1 MTTGYEPVLH
11 ALSVEPRAARP
22 GEIVSIA
29 FRARNNGALPSPAG
43 TVVFVL
49 PAGLDPLD
57 DVEAALPSVDPGV
70 TACATLRARVCPPHD
85 HHTDLAL
92 RARLT
97 LPDMNATTNTCTVRV
112 RSRPVL
118 DGGESG
124 TFVEPVDAD
133 TVRVRAVV
141 RNEGDGPA
149 LDVRLHLPVP
159 PGCRRL
165 DGEDTLVAERIDP
178 GNALV
183 LEYGARIERALDR
196 VAADGAG
203 VQFAAAARQS
213 LAVRSAVVLEPRTAA
228 PTVVMRSFRRRIDL
242 DVALRNDGWVS
253 AHDVPLRIVLPA
265 GLELAASSLA
275 VDGISVA
282 LPRRRRGSASAV
294 ARLQR
299 QGDAHLL
306 TIALIPA
313 RGSVGITF
321 TATHDGNAK
330 AGPLELHSADHRL
343 DVELRPE
350 RHDELRVEPLAIP
363 ASVPPAGAVT
373 IRARILNAGDR
384 VERCDVALERA
395 GLTEAAPL
403 SCALEPGTFAIVEL
417 PLAVPVNAT
426 DGERIPFALV
436 ISDAHGERL
445 RHELD
450 TVVRARFGYA
460 TPNDDVAKDEADERV
475 TPVVHAALRA
485 PDHVVC
491 GAPFAVSLD
500 IDVEDPVDS
509 LIVRTVD
516 DEAAPYVPGSTTVG
530 DCVVLDSDGRSRL
543 SGGLLL
549 RGIPSATRVR
559 VSWTLLAA
567 APPGASLAIGA
578 AIDADGTRCGLA
590 PIGLEVRDTHAFA
603 LRPAELPYHVDA
615 PTVPARVQTRA
626 MPDDDASGD
635 ASTDDVLFDTI
646 GPPNDAPA
654 PEVPSAS
661 APIRRWDDV
670 ARLMRG
676 ARCDGLVLHV
686 LALRAL
692 FPDLDQDA
700 GDAPT
705 IARAAVGEAL
715 RDLFDRLF
723 VKLRIP
729 NFTIGADDLEDRAL
743 RGALLGVADA
753 NDGAPRYAAL
763 LDAPLGGPT
772 ALRALIAATPG
783 GRDSPLDRAVE
794 GYLRALD
801 TTLCAF
807 EDLPLDVFEAALVR
821 GRDRTLDEARAVVLA
836 LLDAQ
841 LAEALAC

>member
-1 MTTGYEPVLH
+1 MMTGYEPVLH
-11 ALSVEPRAARP
+11 ALSVEPRDARP

-29 FRARNNGALPSPAG
+29 FRARNDGALPSPAG
-43 TVVFVL
+43 TVVFEL
-49 PAGLDPLD
+49 PAGLEPLD
-57 DVEAALPSVDPGV
+57 DVEAALPPVGPGV
-70 TACATLRARVCPPHD
+70 TACATMRARVCPPRDD
-85 HHTDLAL
+85 HTALAL

-97 LPDMNATTNTCTVRV
+97 LPDMQAATNSCTVRV

-118 DGGESG
+118 DGGDSG

-165 DGEDTLVAERIDP
+165 DGEERLVAERLDP
-178 GNALV
+178 GETLL
-183 LEYGARIERALDR
+183 LEYRARIEHAVEH

-203 VQFAAAARQS
+203 VQFAAAAWQS
-213 LAVRSAVVLEPRTAA
+213 LAVRSEVLLEPRVAA
-228 PTVVMRSFRRRIDL
+228 PAVVVRPFRRRIEL
-242 DVALRNDGWVS
+242 DVALPNDGWAH
-253 AHDVPLRIVLPA
+253 AHDVPLRIVLPG
-265 GLELAASSLA
+265 GLQLVASSLA
-275 VDGISVA
+275 IDGISVA
-282 LPRRRRGSASAV
+282 LLRRGRGAASAA
-294 ARLQR
+294 ARLQ
-299 QGDAHLL
+299 QLGDAHLL

-313 RGSVGITF
+313 RSSVCITF
-321 TATHDGNAK
+321 TAMHDGNAK
-330 AGPLELHSADHRL
+330 AGPLELRSSDHRV

-350 RHDELRVEPLAIP
+350 RHDELRIEPLAIP
-363 ASVPPAGAVT
+363 ACVSPADVVT
-373 IRARILNAGDR
+373 IRARILNAGDH
-384 VERCDVALERA
+384 VEHCEVALERA

-403 SCALEPGTFAIVEL
+403 GHALASGTFAIVEL

-426 DGERIPFALV
+426 DGERIPFAIV
-436 ISDAHGERL
+436 VSDAHGERL

-450 TVVRARFGYA
+450 TFVRVRPRCAE
-460 TPNDDVAKDEADERV
+460 PNDDVAIDEDDDRV
-475 TPVVHAALRA
+475 APVVHAVLRA

-500 IDVEDPVDS
+500 IDIEDPVES

-516 DEAAPYVPGSTTVG
+516 DEAVLYVAGSTAVG
-530 DCVVLDSDGRSRL
+530 DYVVLDSDGRSRL
-543 SGGLLL
+543 SGGLVL
-549 RGIPSATRVR
+549 RGIPAATRVR
-559 VSWTLLAA
+559 IGWRLLAA

-578 AIDADGTRCGLA
+578 ELDVDGIRCGLA
-590 PIGLEVRDTHAFA
+590 PIRLEVRDTLAFA
-603 LRPAELPYHVDA
+603 LRPAEFPYHVDA
-615 PTVPARVQTRA
+615 PTVPARAQARA
-626 MPDDDASGD
+626 MPDDEAFDAS
-635 ASTDDVLFDTI
+635 AS
-646 GPPNDAPA
+646 PNGAPA
-654 PEVPSAS
+654 PEAVSAS
-661 APIRRWDDV
+661 VPVHRRDDV

-676 ARCDGLVLHV
+676 ARCEGLVLHV

-692 FPDLDQDA
+692 FSDVDRDA
-700 GDAPT
+700 ADAAT

-729 NFTIGADDLEDRAL
+729 NFPTGADDLEDRAL
-743 RGALLGVADA
+743 RRALLGVVDA
-753 NDGAPRYAAL
+753 NDGAARYAAL

-772 ALRALIAATPG
+772 ALRALIAAIPG
-783 GRDSPLDRAVE
+783 GHDSPLDRAVE

-801 TTLCAF
+801 ATLSAF
-807 EDLPLDVFEAALVR
+807 EDLPLDVFEGALVR
-821 GRDRTLDEARAVVLA
+821 GCDRTLDEARADVLA